1 MDHRTDMMKDLRFFI
16 RTFGCQMN
24 ENDSEKIAGLLT
36 AAGALKVDTP
46 EDGQVIIVNTC
57 AVREKSEEKL
67 YSYLGR
73 LRSLKKKTGA
83 VIGVAGCI
91 GQLYREK
98 LLTTKPFLDFVC
110 GPDHY
115 QELPEILSSR
125 LLEKVVS
132 TGWSR
137 RWKETPPRSILHER
151 AVSAYVTIMEGC
163 DHFCTYCIVPFAR
176 GREKFRPL
184 GNILAEIR
192 DLAGRD
198 YKEIQLLGQ
207 NVNSYKDPETGLPF
221 SGLLSAI
228 DSIPGLSWVRFMTS
242 HPRNFTADIAK
253 AMQQSPRA
261 CRQLHLPLQSGAT
274 SVLDR
279 MNRGYARED
288 YLEKIGMLRSLM
300 PEISLSTDIIVG
312 FPGETE
318 NEFEETLT
326 ALQEIRFANIFS
338 FRYSPRPH
346 TAASRLKDDVPFDVK
361 RRRLLE
367 VQRLQKLIQSDIHK
381 SYVGKTLD
389 VLCSGKSKKDPHAY
403 SGRNEG
409 YQVVNFKCDQ
419 DVTGRF
425 VPVLI
430 TAWGPY
436 SLRGDYQGPA

>member
-1 MDHRTDMMKDLRFFI
+1 MMKDLRFFI

-137 RWKETPPRSILHER
+137 RWKETPPRSILHESP
-151 AVSAYVTIMEGC
+151 VSAYVTIMEGC

-318 NEFEETLT
+318 NEFEETLS

-361 RRRLLE
+361 KRRLIE

-381 SYVGKTLD
+381 NYVGKILD
-389 VLCSGKSKKDPHAY
+389 VLCSGKSKKDPRAY

-409 YQVVNFKCDQ
+409 YQVVNFRCDQ